1 MKALALKILE
11 GLGVSVDAVEAHE
24 AEQDGTV
31 SLTMRLPYDGVM
43 RLDGRDHR
51 TARAVRL
58 VLSAAAAA
66 QGKKFEWVAQ
76 AND

>member
-1 MKALALKILE
+1 
-11 GLGVSVDAVEAHE
+11 
-24 AEQDGTV
+24 V